1 MTAVDAGPETL
12 GEFPVWADHDAVEV
26 VDPVTG
32 ITLVDL
38 SHEWGT
44 HTPIYPG
51 FPDIQI
57 RRAVTHA
64 SHGVMSQHIRT
75 VMHHGTHVNAPL
87 HLIQRAQGV
96 GEVDLQHFFGNGV
109 VLDVPK
115 GQWDVIEPADLEA
128 AAQGAQAVRRGDI
141 VLINTG
147 WHRRYGDS
155 QEYFGEGPGLSAA
168 AATWLVDRGAKLV
181 GIDTA
186 SIDHPMATSLGQ
198 HRGGPIVKGL
208 IKRYKERFGHEPRED
223 FPDWFPAHRALLGA
237 GVPTIENV
245 GGHLDHVTGRRAT
258 FQATPW
264 HWPDGD
270 ACVVRLVAL
279 YDPSGGY
286 RLEPGARA

>member
-1 MTAVDAGPETL
+1 MTAVRAGSESL

-32 ITLVDL
+32 IMFVEL
-38 SHEWGT
+38 SHEWGA

-51 FPDIQI
+51 YPDIQI

-87 HLIQRAQGV
+87 HLIQRGAGV
-96 GEVDLQHFFGNGV
+96 GDLDLERFFGNGV
-109 VLDVPK
+109 VLGVEK
-115 GQWDVIEPADLEA
+115 GEWELIEPSDLEVA
-128 AAQGAQAVRRGDI
+128 SGAETLQAGDI
-141 VLINTG
+141 VIINTG
-147 WHRRYGDS
+147 WHRRYADS
-155 QEYFGEGPGLSAA
+155 QEYFGQGPGLSEAA
-168 AATWLVDRGAKLV
+168 ARWLIDRGAKLV

-208 IKRYKERFGHEPRED
+208 IKRYGERFGHEPRED
-223 FPDWFPAHRALLGA
+223 FTDWLPAHRALLGA
-237 GVPTIENV
+237 GIPTIENA

-264 HWPDGD
+264 NWPDGD
-270 ACVVRLVAL
+270 ACVVRLVAI
-279 YDPSGGY
+279 YDPSGDY
-286 RLEPGARA
+286 RLEPGAQA